1 MTSEIENIEKGIVVS
16 TIEFDA
22 NKRIIGIGTPTIT
35 PNPTT
40 GIAPLSK
47 QTAFVPEVKENLAQ
61 VAEKVLGTNPNQ
73 AAPIQEPIATQA
85 APVIPTP
92 TVSDSISNQAVN
104 VEIPTDLG
112 NLSTIKE
119 VTEPIK
125 NSINEMAKP
134 ISQVPVE
141 PKIETPEIVVPVT
154 EPIATP
160 QDVLATEPTG
170 INEQLFATE
179 PVQPTQVVPIQEP
192 TETVT
197 PVTPTTIP
205 VEPINSLAST
215 TVEQSVPAPLSF
227 EPRQE
232 IKPEEPKMKEPITET
247 NIPLETQIVQQ
258 PMPEQQVTNAK
269 PAVLAMTEIE
279 KQEMAKK
286 LANIV
291 SSVISS
297 KISEIAYIASY
308 EEFLGLLNE
317 MSKNNSLENENNETI
332 GSNIDNAQAL
342 VNPMLIQEQEPVMKL
357 AA

>member
-61 VAEKVLGTNPNQ
+61 VAEKVLGANPNQ
-73 AAPIQEPIATQA
+73 AVPIQEPLGNQTV
-85 APVIPTP
+85 PVIPTP
-92 TVSDSISNQAVN
+92 TLNDSITNQAVN

-112 NLSTIKE
+112 NLSPIKDA
-119 VTEPIK
+119 TEPIK
-125 NSINEMAKP
+125 STIAEMTKP
-134 ISQVPVE
+134 MAPVIEE
-141 PKIETPEIVVPVT
+141 PKIEAPEVVVPIA
-154 EPIATP
+154 EPIASP
-160 QDVLATEPTG
+160 QEVMATEPTG
-170 INEQLFATE
+170 INEQLFAGNPVE
-179 PVQPTQVVPIQEP
+179 PMQQAVPIE
-192 TETVT
+192 
-197 PVTPTTIP
+197 P
-205 VEPINSLAST
+205 VEPIANPSL
-215 TVEQSVPAPLSF
+215 EQPVPAPLSF
-227 EPRQE
+227 EPRAE
-232 IKPEEPKMKEPITET
+232 IKSEEPKQEEVNAVPVTPLNVPISPAPIEQPVTMNTT
-247 NIPLETQIVQQ
+247 NTKSSVFV
-258 PMPEQQVTNAK
+258 MSD
-269 PAVLAMTEIE
+269 IE

-317 MSKNNSLENENNETI
+317 MSKDKNNEMST
-332 GSNIDNAQAL
+332 NTFETAQTL
-342 VNPMLIQEQEPVMKL
+342 VNPMAVPQEPEQTMKL